1 MKPLMR
7 PSRTAKL
14 NRKDQL
20 LMLSYLAR
28 SLKNGFSLQA
38 SVKLLPVL
46 WPRQQALMTLVV
58 TRMTRGEPL
67 AQVMLALGFSK
78 TVVTQLVIALEQ
90 GNLVESLEQLTQ
102 LTQLKNSQLRK
113 LGAQLAYP
121 LVLVIMMVTLLLLM
135 QNLLS
140 SQLINHEE
148 HFGDWILLGLAIL
161 VSGVAGVGLRWF
173 YLINQQNHHSLVKLS
188 RMPVIGPVIRL
199 YIHYLVVYDLGLM
212 LSSGFSL
219 SKICEY
225 ASQPTPGSLQQFL
238 GAQMQQRLHH
248 GQQLER
254 LIREEPFL
262 PNQLLLLIKTGA
274 NRTEL
279 SQGCL
284 LLGRTLF
291 LELTQRIE
299 VMVVNIQPICFVLIG
314 ISILGLYLKLL
325 LPIYGMMQQL

>member
-1 MKPLMR
+1 MDFTGASN
-7 PSRTAKL
+7 PSVWSGRCRA
-14 NRKDQL
+14 
-20 LMLSYLAR
+20 A
-28 SLKNGFSLQA
+28 
-38 SVKLLPVL
+38 
-46 WPRQQALMTLVV
+46 
-58 TRMTRGEPL
+58 
-67 AQVMLALGFSK
+67 
-78 TVVTQLVIALEQ
+78 
-90 GNLVESLEQLTQ
+90 
-102 LTQLKNSQLRK
+102 
-113 LGAQLAYP
+113 
-121 LVLVIMMVTLLLLM
+121 LVLSHQPTE
-135 QNLLS
+135 S
-140 SQLINHEE
+140 PLIGEIKSDAR
-148 HFGDWILLGLAIL
+148 DW
-161 VSGVAGVGLRWF
+161 SG
-173 YLINQQNHHSLVKLS
+173 NS
-188 RMPVIGPVIRL
+188 PL
-199 YIHYLVVYDLGLM
+199 YHYLVVYDLGLM

-225 ASQPTPGSLQQFL
+225 ASQQTPGSLQQFL